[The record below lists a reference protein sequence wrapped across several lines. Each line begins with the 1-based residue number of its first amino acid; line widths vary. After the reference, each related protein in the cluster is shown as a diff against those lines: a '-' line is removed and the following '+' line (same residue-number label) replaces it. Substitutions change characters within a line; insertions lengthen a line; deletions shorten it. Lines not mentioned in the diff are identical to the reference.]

1 MVAALVRQRRRLLLA
16 TVAVTLAVGYLAGAL
31 TLLDRVSQGLDRLA
45 AAGAERADLIVEGE
59 VAYES
64 ALEQTR
70 RLVPSSIAPSIAGI
84 PGIAAVSPRVEDIAI
99 LLDPEDEPVVPLG
112 LSEQPLG
119 TNWPDDPEMSPF
131 TFVGDGQAPTGP
143 DEVVIDERSARI
155 AGVGVGDE
163 IGVVGKSVP
172 RSYEVVGIV
181 TTEQGELPEGSSLA
195 LFSTD
200 QARLLFESPDNDNRV
215 AIRLEPGAD
224 VAEVEAAVRA
234 VLPAGAEVVDGAT
247 GARHRQESINRSF
260 TLVRVLITGFAL
272 LALVVGMVTVANSLT
287 LLYAERRRTFAGLRL
302 VGAHQHQLLTAAM
315 IEAAALA
322 AVASLLGAPLG
333 LVLGRLIEGA
343 IGALGTSIPV
353 GGSVVSVPAL
363 LTAMVIGT
371 IATVLAAIVPAVRA
385 CRVAPIEAVSDSPA
399 ASALPWSVRIVNGAL
414 VGVGAVA
421 LLSGMMLLGDVT
433 APVAIGVAVAVVAVA
448 AAFALLPTV
457 LSLAVAAGIRCIPT
471 RPAALSRIGARD
483 AVRNR
488 ARTAATTG
496 ALLLA
501 TAVVAGLAVFL
512 ASFARSIDGDVG
524 RLVQSDLV
532 VDSGTFTRGG
542 LPGELLVE
550 LRSLPEVAA
559 VSGWQVGRVNAGVL
573 PLRITGVDG
582 SSIAEVI
589 DPGWTTGSSESL
601 DREGVALSQGTAE
614 ALGAVI
620 GDTVPI
626 TFTSGGVENLRV
638 EGIYTQGSLLLGEA
652 MIDRSTLLA
661 QVPASTDIAAL
672 VRLSFDGPTSV
683 AAVEE
688 LASEFGVDS
697 VLRPDAFVDSRS
709 ELLTGF
715 QRVIQWMLLFTL
727 LQALVGVV
735 NTLLLSV
742 GERRREFGL
751 LRATGASRRQLLR
764 LVLMEGLSFA
774 AVGTAL
780 GLLVGVGGAVLSVRA
795 LARFGISSVDIP
807 VGVLLVTAVAA
818 MVLGVA
824 AALVPARWAAAVPPL
839 EAVADAGGD
848 RGSRLRSRIPA
859 RSLARAGARGPVAL
873 GGESGRRPLWRPPA
887 LATEPVPVPPPFRGT
902 APPPPASTVSPP
914 PSPIAPPP
922 SPVVSAL
929 PAPAP
934 PPIAPAPAPP
944 PAPSP
949 IAARASGATPPSA
962 PDRQAPRS
970 DQRSDQRPA
979 AGTGQVP
986 GPFSPDPGQR
996 ADAPRRGGPAADGW
1010 VRPRADTGRPFG
1022 HSSDPMRGDT
1032 PALFGPTPRTDPR
1045 SVRRQEAAAEPL
1057 SDAVRIRLG
1066 AALERLDRATQD
1078 DAHAVLSA
1086 FARSLEPDEQI
1097 GHLAQGWTKGLTCLV
1112 ARTDRGIVIVIDRFP
1127 EPVVERLDRRRAAIS
1142 VYGPPGTERVS
1153 LAVVD
1158 GRRLLEV
1165 TGVRDRSEAA
1175 GLVNPTARSAS
1186 VPEYF

>member
-70 RLVPSSIAPSIAGI
+70 RLVPASIAASIADV

-99 LLDPEDEPVVPLG
+99 LLGADGDPVVPLG

-131 TFVGDGQAPTGP
+131 TFVGEGRAPTGSG
-143 DEVVIDERSARI
+143 EVVIDERSARV

-172 RSYEVVGIV
+172 RIYEVVGIV

-200 QARLLFESPDNDNRV
+200 EARMLFESPDNDNRV

-224 VAEVEAAVRA
+224 AAQVEAAVRA

-247 GARHRQESINRSF
+247 GAQHRQESINRSF

-302 VGAHQHQLLTAAM
+302 VGAHQRQLLTAAM
-315 IEAAALA
+315 IEAAGLA

-333 LVLGRLIEGA
+333 LVLGRLIESA

-363 LTAMVIGT
+363 VTAVVIGT

-385 CRVAPIEAVSDSPA
+385 CRVAPIEAVADSPSP
-399 ASALPWSVRIVNGAL
+399 SALPWSVRIANGAL

-421 LLSGMMLLGDVT
+421 LLAGLMLLGDVA
-433 APVAIGVAVAVVAVA
+433 APVAIGVAAAVVAVA
-448 AAFALLPTV
+448 AALALLPTV
-457 LSLAVAAGIRCIPT
+457 LSLAVAAGIRVIPT

-512 ASFARSIDGDVG
+512 ASFARSVDGDVG

-550 LRSLPEVAA
+550 LRALPEVAA
-559 VSGWQVGRVNAGVL
+559 VSGWQVGRVNAGAL
-573 PLRITGVDG
+573 PLRVTGVDG

-589 DPGWTTGSSESL
+589 DPGWTPGSSEEL
-601 DREGVALSQGTAE
+601 DREGVALSQETAD
-614 ALGAVI
+614 ALGVVV
-620 GDTVPI
+620 GDTVPV

-638 EGIYTQGSLLLGEA
+638 EGTYTQGSLLLGEA

-661 QVPASTDIAAL
+661 QVPASVDIAAL
-672 VRLSFDGPTSV
+672 VRLSSEDPSAV
-683 AAVEE
+683 AAVED
-688 LASEFGVDS
+688 LAGEFGVDS
-697 VLRPDAFVDSRS
+697 VLQPDAFVDSRS

-795 LARFGISSVDIP
+795 LSRFGISSVDIP
-807 VGVLLVTAVAA
+807 VGALFVTAVAA
-818 MVLGVA
+818 MALGVA
-824 AALVPARWAAAVPPL
+824 AAVVPARWAAAVPPL

-848 RGSRLRSRIPA
+848 RGTRLRSRIPA
-859 RSLARAGARGPVAL
+859 RSLARAGARSPVSI
-873 GGESGRRPLWRPPA
+873 GGEAARRPLWRPP
-887 LATEPVPVPPPFRGT
+887 EPGAVAVPVPPPFRGAVT
-902 APPPPASTVSPP
+902 PPTPPHATPPPTPAPPPPPSPSAPLPPPTPSPAHVPPPIP
-914 PSPIAPPP
+914 PSPSAPPP
-922 SPVVSAL
+922 Q
-929 PAPAP
+929 
-934 PPIAPAPAPP
+934 P
-944 PAPSP
+944 PAP
-949 IAARASGATPPSA
+949 
-962 PDRQAPRS
+962 Q
-970 DQRSDQRPA
+970 
-979 AGTGQVP
+979 P
-986 GPFSPDPGQR
+986 GPFSPVPGPTPAAPSMGQP
-996 ADAPRRGGPAADGW
+996 APRPSVGEESAGSTGGGTPADGW
-1010 VRPRADTGRPFG
+1010 VRPESGAGRTGADSAGRP
-1022 HSSDPMRGDT
+1022 RGGT
-1032 PALFGPTPRTDPR
+1032 PPLFQASPRTD
-1045 SVRRQEAAAEPL
+1045 RRPAPPSSRGGATPPEPL

-1066 AALERLDRATQD
+1066 AALDRLDRASQD
-1078 DAHAVLSA
+1078 DAHAVLTA
-1086 FARSLEPDEQI
+1086 FARALDPDEQI

-1112 ARTDRGIVIVIDRFP
+1112 ARTDRNIVVVIDRFP
-1127 EPVVERLDRRRAAIS
+1127 APVVQRLDGQRAVVS
-1142 VYGPPGTERVS
+1142 VYGPPGTDRVS

-1165 TGVRDRSEAA
+1165 TGVRDRAEAA
-1175 GLVNPTARSAS
+1175 GLANPAARSAHVS
-1186 VPEYF
+1186 EYF